1 MCDPVAYIVLN
12 GTAKKGIAINTFHK
26 MIGHCGSDKL
36 ERTAKI
42 HDFKLFGEFKTCK
55 ECVISKV
62 RQKSVNKDW
71 KGNT

>member
-1 MCDPVAYIVLN
+1 ML
-12 GTAKKGIAINTFHK
+12 
-26 MIGHCGSDKL
+26 GHCGSDKL